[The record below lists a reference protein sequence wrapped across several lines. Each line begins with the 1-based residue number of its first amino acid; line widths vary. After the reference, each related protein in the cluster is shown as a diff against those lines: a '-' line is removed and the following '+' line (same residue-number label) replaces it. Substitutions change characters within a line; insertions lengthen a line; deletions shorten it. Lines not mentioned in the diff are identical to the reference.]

1 MQKDMPD
8 ELKIS
13 PRAVIDGEQEGY
25 FICPICMKL
34 LFEPIECKNCE
45 NAFCTPC
52 INSWLK
58 RSKDECPFRCKI
70 QLRPLHRILK
80 SQLDKTVV
88 NCPFM
93 DDGCDFKDYYRDIY
107 RHAPTCQHSGNEFS
121 AFSLT
126 ADTPVK
132 KVCVFERD
140 SKNVLV
146 YDCATKAAS
155 KLTLRIAAQ
164 YPHNF
169 QSIQLPTGRAF
180 LVGGGDFAADP
191 SPASMYKTFELNEA
205 KLDLTALANLKYPR
219 HGHSLAQIS
228 SNFIYCIGSRK
239 DDGASARAVEMY
251 NVEKNT
257 WSEMPALTEGR
268 HYHSSTSFN
277 DQAIYVF
284 CGISADTKK
293 YINTIEVFTHG
304 VSRSWETIKLDK
316 AAFPPRQ
323 GSGVA
328 QFDSKS
334 ILVLGGFAGKFLKY
348 SQTFD
353 VRTQKL
359 ENKIDL
365 PADIF
370 PFQTPTINDQKNG
383 SLYSVDWQTY
393 KIFGLQ
399 GGRWQELKALKR

>member
-1 MQKDMPD
+1 
-8 ELKIS
+8 
-13 PRAVIDGEQEGY
+13 
-25 FICPICMKL
+25 
-34 LFEPIECKNCE
+34 
-45 NAFCTPC
+45 
-52 INSWLK
+52 
-58 RSKDECPFRCKI
+58 
-70 QLRPLHRILK
+70 
-80 SQLDKTVV
+80 
-88 NCPFM
+88 M
-93 DDGCDFKDYYRDIY
+93 DDGCDFRDYYRDIY
-107 RHAPTCQHSGNEFS
+107 RHAPTCKYSGNEFS
-121 AFSLT
+121 AFGLT
-126 ADTPVK
+126 SETPIK

-140 SKNVLV
+140 SKNVLI
-146 YDCATKAAS
+146 YDCETKAAS
-155 KLTLRIAAQ
+155 KLTLRIGAQ

-169 QSIQLPTGRAF
+169 QAIQLPSGRAF
-180 LVGGGDFAADP
+180 MVGGGDFAAEP
-191 SPASMYKTFELNEA
+191 SPASMYKTFELKEENLNLA
-205 KLDLTALANLKYPR
+205 ALANLKYPR

-228 SNFIYCIGSRK
+228 SSFIYCIGSRK
-239 DDGASARAVEMY
+239 DDGASARAVEVF
-251 NVEKNT
+251 NVEANS
-257 WSEMPALTEGR
+257 WSEMPSLTEGR

-277 DQAIYVF
+277 DQQIYVF

-328 QFDSKS
+328 QFNENS

-353 VRTQKL
+353 VRTQRL

-383 SLYSVDWQTY
+383 
-393 KIFGLQ
+393 
-399 GGRWQELKALKR
+399 